1 MCNPVA
7 WTMAAVGA
15 VNAYQTDKGQKKAAK
30 GMAKQT
36 EIIEKQAA
44 EVQRETSSQLI
55 ADRGAEYKR
64 RRQSTSGGTA
74 GSSAGRGG
82 GGMFSPRS
90 FFA

>member
-1 MCNPVA
+1 MCDPVSL
-7 WTMAAVGA
+7 TLAAVGT
-15 VNAYQTDKGQKKAAK
+15 VNAYQTNKGQKKAQAA
-30 GMAKQT
+30 MAAQT
-36 EIIEKQAA
+36 KTIEKQAA
-44 EVQRETSSQLI
+44 AVQAETSNQLI

-64 RRQSTSGGTA
+64 RRQSASGNVA

>member
-7 WTMAAVGA
+7 WTMAAVGV
-15 VNAYQTDKGQKKAAK
+15 VNAYQTNKGQKKAQAS
-30 GMAKQT
+30 MAAQT
-36 EIIEKQAA
+36 KIIEKQAA
-44 EVQRETSSQLI
+44 DVQAETSNQLI

-64 RRQSTSGGTA
+64 RRQSASGNVA

>member
-15 VNAYQTDKGQKKAAK
+15 VNAYQTKKGQDKAAK
-30 GMAKQT
+30 GMAAQT
-36 EIIEKQAA
+36 QIIEKQAA
-44 EVQRETSSQLI
+44 DVQAESSNQLI

-64 RRQSTSGGTA
+64 RRQSASGNVA

>member
-7 WTMAAVGA
+7 WTMAAVA
-15 VNAYQTDKGQKKAAK
+15 TVNAYQTNKGQKQAKAS
-30 GMAKQT
+30 MAKQT
-36 EIIEKQAA
+36 QIIEKQAA
-44 EVQRETSSQLI
+44 DVQAESSNQLI

-64 RRQSTSGGTA
+64 RRQSASGSVA